1 MLNISILKNLIKTLG
16 NTMRNLVIFFI
27 LLILFTY
34 PIFADSNKRE
44 ILYSWET
51 SNGIQLRKFGEQAIH
66 AIYEGDSENGQPNGL
81 GIMTF
86 PDGRKYLGQWKDGK
100 KHGNGTFTHP
110 NGIKFVGEWKNSKM
124 WNVIKYNAEGKFI
137 GEILDGKIWNG
148 IVYDNNG
155 NFLGRWFNG
164 KLQK

>member
-1 MLNISILKNLIKTLG
+1 
-16 NTMRNLVIFFI
+16 MRYFIIFFI
-27 LLILFTY
+27 LLIFFGYSLL
-34 PIFADSNKRE
+34 ADSNKKG
-44 ILYSWET
+44 ILFGWET
-51 SNGIQLRKFGEQAIH
+51 SNGIQLREFGEKSVH
-66 AIYEGDSENGQPNGL
+66 PLYEGDSENRQPNGL

-86 PDGRKYLGQWKDGK
+86 PDGKKYLGQWKDGK
-100 KHGNGTFTHP
+100 KHGNGTFTNP
-110 NGIKFVGEWKNSKM
+110 NGIKFVGEWQNGKM
-124 WNVIKYNAEGKFI
+124 WNVIKYNAEGRFV

>member
-1 MLNISILKNLIKTLG
+1 MLNIDVLNNLTNYLG
-16 NTMRNLVIFFI
+16 NQMRNLIIFFI
-27 LLILFTY
+27 PLILFAY
-34 PIFADSNKRE
+34 PLFADSHKRK
-44 ILYSWET
+44 IFYGWET
-51 SNGIQLRKFGEQAIH
+51 SNGIQLRVFGEKSVH
-66 AIYEGDSENGQPNGL
+66 PLYEGDAENGQPNGL

-100 KHGNGTFTHP
+100 KHGNGTLTHA
-110 NGIKFVGEWKNSKM
+110 NGIKFVGEWKDSKM
-124 WNVIKYNAEGKFI
+124 WNVIKYDAEGKFV

>member
-1 MLNISILKNLIKTLG
+1 MLNVNVCNNLMNFSGIR
-16 NTMRNLVIFFI
+16 MRNVIIFFI
-27 LLILFTY
+27 PLFLY
-34 PIFADSNKRE
+34 AYLSFADSHKQQ
-44 ILYSWET
+44 ILFGWET
-51 SNGIQLRKFGEQAIH
+51 SNGIQLRKFGEKAVH
-66 AIYEGDSENGQPNGL
+66 PLYEGDSENGQPNGL

-100 KHGNGTFTHP
+100 KHGNGTLTHS
-110 NGIKFVGEWKNSKM
+110 NGTKFVGEWKESKM
-124 WNVIKYNAEGKFI
+124 WNVIKYNVEGKFV

>member
-1 MLNISILKNLIKTLG
+1 
-16 NTMRNLVIFFI
+16 MRNLIIIFI
-27 LLILFTY
+27 PLIIIAY
-34 PIFADSNKRE
+34 PLFADSHKRK
-44 ILYSWET
+44 IFFGWVT
-51 SNGIQLRKFGEQAIH
+51 SNGIQLRGFGEKSVH
-66 AIYEGDSENGQPNGL
+66 PLYESDAENGQPNGL

-100 KHGNGTFTHP
+100 KHGNGTLTHA
-110 NGIKFVGEWKNSKM
+110 NGDKFVGEWKDSKM
-124 WNVIKYNAEGKFI
+124 WNVIKYNSEGKFV
-137 GEILDGKIWNG
+137 GEILDGKVWNG